1 MTAIYSGLCT
11 WPCTS
16 LPRFL
21 YIWLAICTNNMVK
34 LLYTSCWSRDRQHLC
49 SAAHH
54 QLTVHHL
61 IMYCILNRWPSDFQ
75 CSVRSVAWPLTQHGN
90 HYTYAVQWLPVRRWV
105 DFKMA
110 TLGPCLP
117 VTVRHGSSLSSHRL
131 LVGLRWRSLLDVFCH
146 IKDVCCETNIQQQLL
161 RQVFSAASPKLW
173 SSLPTEL
180 RQADM
185 VIVYFSW
192 INS

>member
-1 MTAIYSGLCT
+1 MSQSRIRTACCCVWCNHSTTEPQQRLYSTVVMTAIYSGLCT

-54 QLTVHHL
+54 QLTIHHL
-61 IMYCILNRWPSDFQ
+61 IMYCILSHWPSDLQ

-105 DFKMA
+105 DFISRWQHSG
-110 TLGPCLP
+110 LVYL
-117 VTVRHGSSLSSHRL
+117 SLSGIAPAYLATDS
-131 LVGLRWRSLLDVFCH
+131 
-146 IKDVCCETNIQQQLL
+146 
-161 RQVFSAASPKLW
+161 
-173 SSLPTEL
+173 
-180 RQADM
+180 
-185 VIVYFSW
+185 
-192 INS
+192 